1 MSLARRATLVACVVA
16 ASLTWKAT
24 ASAFGGVYFTED
36 DRSVRVTSHRLA
48 VALGRGQTVMWDQPA
63 WTGNPSQV
71 AYIAL
76 VRPNASVSSTADAW
90 LTALAAS
97 SQSYTYTPPS
107 FGPAAGCMVAGCA
120 RDPAFGEG
128 PDRFA
133 VTRLAVAAPLEEA
146 RLDTAD
152 AALAWLADRGFVTS
166 SSEEGDIRAAAQSGY
181 QMVAMRYEPPCGAR
195 TIRPVRVEGPATNQI
210 PTRLMKAGV
219 SNQLALTLFVLG
231 EQRVAP
237 SPLTAVEIDLE
248 QLTWDDR
255 KNQSNYDELVSKALG
270 EASGRSV
277 LTEYA
282 DVPARTIGSKAGGPA
297 SFSEV
302 YPALCGKDAPPARMD
317 IIPPET
323 VSPST
328 CRRATPRVDAGDAG
342 DGGEGDA
349 DLDGGA
355 DAEADADL
363 DGGAPD
369 ADLPDAERPDA
380 RAATDAAVPPPRDDC
395 PSPDDLALALRGL
408 DLDQIFFTRMRG
420 SLSTNVLSAQD
431 LTLVPAPGGVVSN
444 GVQAVRF
451 ADDRDNTPNRSAA
464 CGSARVTSRE
474 RELGGLAI
482 VAGVL
487 FFLGRQRRRK

>member
-1 MSLARRATLVACVVA
+1 VSLARRATLVACVVA
-16 ASLTWKAT
+16 ASLTWKTA

-36 DRSVRVTSHRLA
+36 DRSVRVTGHRLA
-48 VALGRGQTVMWDQPA
+48 VALGRGQTVMWDQPT
-63 WTGNPSQV
+63 WTGNPIQV

-76 VRPNASVSSTADAW
+76 VRPNATVSSTADAW

-133 VTRLAVAAPLEEA
+133 VTRLAVAAPLEQA
-146 RLDTAD
+146 RLETAD
-152 AALAWLADRGFVTS
+152 AALTWLADRGFVTS
-166 SSEEGDIRAAAQSGY
+166 SSEEGDLRAAAQSGY

-195 TIRPVRVEGPATNQI
+195 AIRPVRVESPATNEI

-219 SNQLALTLFVLG
+219 SSQLALTLFVLADK
-231 EQRVAP
+231 RVAP
-237 SPLTAVEIDLE
+237 APLTAVDIDLE

-255 KNQSNYDELVSKALG
+255 RNQSNYDDLVSKALG

-282 DVPARTIGSKAGGPA
+282 DVPTRTSGSKAAGPA

-302 YPALCGKDAPPARMD
+302 YPALCGKDATPARMD
-317 IIPPET
+317 IVPPES
-323 VSPST
+323 VSASS
-328 CRRATPRVDAGDAG
+328 CRRPTPRVDAGDAG
-342 DGGEGDA
+342 EGGAETDA
-349 DLDGGA
+349 GA
-355 DAEADADL
+355 DADIDAEVDA
-363 DGGAPD
+363 GVPD
-369 ADLPDAERPDA
+369 ADPDDAEARDA
-380 RAATDAAVPPPRDDC
+380 RAATDAAVAPPRDDC
-395 PSPDDLALALRGL
+395 PSPDDLALTLRGL

-420 SLSTNVLSAQD
+420 NLSTSVLAAQD
-431 LTLVPAPGGVVSN
+431 LTLVPAPGGVVPN
-444 GVQAVRF
+444 GIQAVRF
-451 ADDRDNTPNRSAA
+451 ADDRNNTPNRSAA

-474 RELGGLAI
+474 RELGGLSI
-482 VAGVL
+482 VACVL
-487 FFLGRQRRRK
+487 FVLGRQRRRK